1 MDMGRE
7 QFVPGPFVGREI
19 TLLRFSSIILKKVI
33 QADIGVVMDPGWISG
48 IGNTM
53 ESLLT
58 TRILVT
64 VETTG

>member
-33 QADIGVVMDPGWISG
+33 QADIGVVMDPG
-48 IGNTM
+48 
-53 ESLLT
+53 
-58 TRILVT
+58 
-64 VETTG
+64 